1 MIAEP
6 RSEQDEFQALMEQFY
21 VEVSLKDSLKPM
33 RAKAWE
39 RFQLLGL
46 PSRRH
51 EQFRYLKMRH
61 LYSQVYS
68 LTHQEIVPLL
78 QPHILSDC
86 DYLVLLNGVFRPD
99 LSHLPE
105 KLLATNLDDASRMYS
120 SFLTHQWSQSLKDEQ
135 DAFAALNAAL
145 HEGGVFLYV
154 PPKTVC
160 ETPIQII
167 NVIAGSDEKEL
178 IFPRLHAYFGNCS
191 ELSLAWTTLGI
202 RGSGYFVNQVC
213 EFTLEDDA
221 HVRWTQSTCDFSSDV
236 WLLDALR
243 VTLKR
248 NSVFHAVN
256 YTEGAFTVRNDY
268 RAILAGEGGEVSL
281 SGAWM
286 LDEKHEA
293 HTHVLID
300 HQAPSCRSNQL
311 YKGVLID
318 LARSSFEGKIYVQ
331 RQAQKTLA
339 YQLNNNLL
347 LSDRANADSKPNLEI
362 FADDVK
368 ASHGATVGQLD
379 EEQMF
384 YLRTRGFTYEQAR
397 NILVYA
403 YVKEVLDLIKIPS
416 LLQMLLKR
424 TERFLA

>member
-1 MIAEP
+1 MISEP

-21 VEVSLKDSLKPM
+21 AQISHADPLKRM
-33 RAKAWE
+33 RAKGWE
-39 RFQLLGL
+39 RFQQLGL

-61 LYSQVYS
+61 LYSQS
-68 LTHQEIVPLL
+68 LSQTPVGDIPSLEPYLL
-78 QPHILSDC
+78 ADC
-86 DYLVLLNGVFRPD
+86 DSIVLVNGALRRE
-99 LSHLPE
+99 LSRLPE
-105 KLLATNLDDASRMYS
+105 KLVVADLGEASRTYS
-120 SFLTHQWSQSLKDEQ
+120 GFLTNQWSQSLKEEQ

-145 HEGGVFLYV
+145 HQGGLFLYL
-154 PPKTVC
+154 PPNAIC
-160 ETPIQII
+160 ERPIQILNLI
-167 NVIAGSDEKEL
+167 CGEKEKDL
-178 IFPRLHAYFGNCS
+178 ILPRLHAYFGSCS
-191 ELSLAWTTLGI
+191 EISLAWTTVGVK
-202 RGSGYFVNQVC
+202 GSGYFVNQVC
-213 EFTLEDDA
+213 EFTLEDA
-221 HVRWTQSTCDFSSDV
+221 ANVKWAQSNYDLSPDV
-236 WLLDALR
+236 WLFDALR

-268 RAILAGEGGEVSL
+268 RAVLTGEGGEVSL
-281 SGAWM
+281 NGAWM

-311 YKGVLID
+311 FKGVLTD
-318 LARSSFEGKIYVQ
+318 LARSSFEGKIYV
-331 RQAQKTLA
+331 RREAQKTMA

-379 EEQMF
+379 EDQMF
-384 YLRTRGFTYEQAR
+384 YLRTRGFSYEQAR

-403 YVKEVLDLIKIPS
+403 YTKGVLDEVAIPS
-416 LLQMLLKR
+416 LNRMLSQR
-424 TERFLA
+424 AERFLA